1 MHYLDVNGV
10 DVPGGFI
17 HVPALPEQVLE
28 KRLPS
33 MCLDLIVDGLEAVV
47 TFISGNIYSLYK
59 FYSEG
64 LRRDAHLYS

>member
-1 MHYLDVNGV
+1 MDVNGV

-33 MCLDLIVDGLEAVV
+33 MCLDLIVVGLEAVV
-47 TFISGNIYSLYK
+47 TFISVTYIVSISFIVK
-59 FYSEG
+59 V
-64 LRRDAHLYS
+64 